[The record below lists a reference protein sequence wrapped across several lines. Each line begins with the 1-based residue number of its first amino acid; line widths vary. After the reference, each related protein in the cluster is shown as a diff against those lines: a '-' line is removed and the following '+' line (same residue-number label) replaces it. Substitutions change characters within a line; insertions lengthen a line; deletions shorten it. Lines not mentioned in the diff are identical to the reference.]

1 MIGLFLGEKDLP
13 NEIVKKIEKKKI
25 KYFIIDLTKNNKFKK
40 KKNSYFINIGKFGEI
55 LKLIKSKKC
64 NKVIFAGNI
73 IKPKLSK
80 LKLDIRGLFYIP
92 RIVKASK
99 LGDAAILKVLIK
111 ILSENK
117 IKVIK
122 LNTFNPELTLK
133 KGIYTKI
140 KPNFLEKKEI
150 YKGVNTLKKI
160 NSYDHTQAVIIRDN
174 KVISRETRK
183 GTKEMIKSILKS
195 KIKKGILIKLPKV
208 KQDLRV
214 DLPTIGIDTFKDCN
228 KVGIKGIV
236 VKSNQNIILNK
247 EVCIKYANQ
256 NKLFL
261 ITI

>member
-13 NEIVKKIEKKKI
+13 NEIIKKIERKKI

-40 KKNSYFINIGKFGEI
+40 NKNSFFINIGKFGEI

-73 IKPKLSK
+73 IKPKISK
-80 LKLDIRGLFYIP
+80 LKLDLKGLFYIP

-122 LNTFNPELTLK
+122 LNTFNPELTLR
-133 KGIYTKI
+133 KGIFTKI
-140 KPNFLEKKEI
+140 KPTLLEKKEI
-150 YKGVNTLKKI
+150 LKGIQILKKI
-160 NSYDHTQAVIIRDN
+160 NSYNHTQALIIRDN
-174 KVISRETRK
+174 KVISQETRK
-183 GTKEMIKSILKS
+183 GTKEMIKSIPKS
-195 KIKKGILIKLPKV
+195 KIKKGILIKLPKA

-214 DLPTIGIDTFKDCN
+214 DLPTIGIDTFKDSN
-228 KVGIKGIV
+228 KVGVKGIV
-236 VKSNQNIILNK
+236 IKSNQNIILNK
-247 EVCIKYANQ
+247 EACIKYANK

-261 ITI
+261 IAI

>member
-13 NEIVKKIEKKKI
+13 IQILKKIEKKKI
-25 KYFIIDLTKNNKFKK
+25 DHFIIDLTKNNKFKN
-40 KKNSYFINIGKFGEI
+40 KKNSFFINIGKFGKI
-55 LKLIKSKKC
+55 LNLIKSKKC
-64 NKVIFAGNI
+64 KKVIFAGNI
-73 IKPKLSK
+73 IKPKISK
-80 LKLDIRGLFYIP
+80 LKLDLRGLFYIP

-140 KPNFLEKKEI
+140 KPTSLEKKEI
-150 YKGVNTLKKI
+150 TKGVKILKKI
-160 NSYDHTQAVIIRDN
+160 NSYNHTQAIIIRDN
-174 KVISRETRK
+174 KIISQETRK
-183 GTKEMIKSILKS
+183 GTKAMIKSIHKS

-228 KVGIKGIV
+228 NVGVKGIV
-236 VKSNQNIILNK
+236 VRSNQNIILNK
-247 EVCIKYANQ
+247 ELSIKYANQ
-256 NKLFL
+256 NNLFL
-261 ITI
+261 IAI

>member
-13 NEIVKKIEKKKI
+13 NEIIKKIERKKI
-25 KYFIIDLTKNNKFKK
+25 KYFIIDLTKNNRFKK
-40 KKNSYFINIGKFGEI
+40 NKNSFFINIGKFGEI

-73 IKPKLSK
+73 IKPKISK
-80 LKLDIRGLFYIP
+80 LKLDFRGLFYIP

-140 KPNFLEKKEI
+140 KPNFLEKEQI
-150 YKGVNTLKKI
+150 MKGVRSLKKT
-160 NSYDHTQAVIIRDN
+160 NSYNHTQGVIIRDN
-174 KVISRETRK
+174 KVISKETRK
-183 GTKEMIKSILKS
+183 GTKEMIKSVSKT
-195 KIKKGILIKLPKV
+195 KIKKGILIKLPKA

-228 KVGIKGIV
+228 KVRIKGIV

-247 EVCIKYANQ
+247 EACIKYANQ

-261 ITI
+261 IAI

>member
-13 NEIVKKIEKKKI
+13 NQILKKIKRKKI

-40 KKNSYFINIGKFGEI
+40 NKNSFFINIGKFGKI

-80 LKLDIRGLFYIP
+80 LKLDLKGLFYIP

-122 LNTFNPELTLK
+122 LNTFNP
-133 KGIYTKI
+133 
-140 KPNFLEKKEI
+140 
-150 YKGVNTLKKI
+150 
-160 NSYDHTQAVIIRDN
+160 
-174 KVISRETRK
+174 
-183 GTKEMIKSILKS
+183 
-195 KIKKGILIKLPKV
+195 
-208 KQDLRV
+208 
-214 DLPTIGIDTFKDCN
+214 
-228 KVGIKGIV
+228 
-236 VKSNQNIILNK
+236 
-247 EVCIKYANQ
+247 
-256 NKLFL
+256 
-261 ITI
+261 